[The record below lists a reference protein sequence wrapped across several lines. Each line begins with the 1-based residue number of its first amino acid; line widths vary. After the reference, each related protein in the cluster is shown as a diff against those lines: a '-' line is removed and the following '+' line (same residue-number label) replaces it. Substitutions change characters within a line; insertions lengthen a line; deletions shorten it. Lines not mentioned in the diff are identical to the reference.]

1 MQLSMIFFTA
11 VAAMVSHEVN
21 KQGYTYVGGCKLN
34 GPGAVQTAAGGGS
47 DGTVDGIA
55 PAQNVYKDGFWSVGC
70 KGDAMI
76 KIGDKYGGG
85 KFKYDIGRVANTS
98 VVRYDMVVEGDSQES
113 MTPSVCFEFC
123 RTVPNMNFFGL
134 INGRD
139 CYCEHYYQTTS
150 AEGTCD
156 LPCEGDS
163 ASICGGSDMSSLY
176 QMHVCEG
183 GLAADAKA
191 LEESAMEV
199 YDAMSTDYDAVDE
212 VASAMQAS
220 GEMLESFAEGCTSDY
235 SQQAKVAA
243 GPLSRV
249 SEGLAEVMGKL
260 DEADSKEM
268 PPLDGEL
275 SFDDRKV
282 VEEHMETVTDLLD
295 AGEQALSAATELY
308 DESCP
313 DLGEESADAAS
324 TFVPVLRQLGDASR
338 ESDQSVCA
346 GTVTGLPKV
355 GLTYDQCAYACDHE
369 APKSSDAYCW
379 AFQYIAFP
387 DAEPLCFLLSDLT
400 ELTTYK
406 CASSLAGG
414 SEEGGSPDPD
424 AFLQISKANPS
435 PEPKV
440 SFLAKKHRHHKHRH
454 GHKHH
459 HKGLSHKHHH
469 KAHKKMVRKANAHAA
484 AAVNHQLVRKM
495 KIQKRELSEAYT
507 DEPEVMCAVRFADV
521 QGVTPEFK
529 DGTTNIDRCFAAE

>member
-1 MQLSMIFFTA
+1 MATQFFLLPL
-11 VAAMVSHEVN
+11 AAALVSHESF
-21 KQGYTYVGGCKLN
+21 TYVGGCRK
-34 GPGAVQTAAGGGS
+34 GPGAVQTAAGGGA
-47 DGTVDGIA
+47 DGTVDGQA
-55 PAQNVYKDGFWSVGC
+55 PSMNVYKDGFWSVGC

-98 VVRYDMVVEGDSQES
+98 VVLYDMVVEGDSQES
-113 MTPSVCFEFC
+113 MTPTVCFEFC

-134 INGRD
+134 IKGRD
-139 CYCEHYYQTTS
+139 CYCEHYYQTTTG
-150 AEGTCD
+150 EGTCD

-183 GLAADAKA
+183 GLQADAKA

-199 YDAMSTDYDAVDE
+199 YDAMSTDYDAVEE
-212 VASAMQAS
+212 VAEAMQAS
-220 GEMLESFAEGCTSDY
+220 GEMLESFAEGSTSDY

-249 SEGLAEVMGKL
+249 TEGLAEVMGKL
-260 DEADSKEM
+260 DEADSAEM
-268 PPLDGEL
+268 PSLEGEL

-400 ELTTYK
+400 ELTTFK

-414 SEEGGSPDPD
+414 SEDGGSPDPD
-424 AFLQISKANPS
+424 AFLQISKVNPS

-440 SFLAKKHRHHKHRH
+440 SFLAKKHRHHHKRH

-459 HKGLSHKHHH
+459 HKGLHSHKHHH

-495 KIQKRELSEAYT
+495 RIQKRELSEAYT